1 MTLFAPPLEVSKI
14 NAVNAPVLV
23 EVARAGAG
31 ADDAD
36 NADDEDAVTG
46 TSA

>member
-23 EVARAGAG
+23 EVARAGA
-31 ADDAD
+31 DDAD